1 MESISYELIASA
13 IAQLGVAGI
22 FVWLFIRKDKDKDDL
37 ARRKDE
43 EKDKLVGQLIESYN
57 ENTRVQSE
65 VKASIEENTRTN
77 KETQT
82 LTQKVY
88 EELIKNGNN

>member
-13 IAQLGVAGI
+13 VAQLGVAGI
-22 FVWLFIRKDKDKDDL
+22 FVWLFIRKDKDKDEL
-37 ARRKDE
+37 SKRKDE
-43 EKDKLVGQLIESYN
+43 EKDKLVTQLISSYN

-65 VKASIEENTRTN
+65 VKASIQENTKTN